1 MERRRGS
8 ASINERKKGRNG
20 RIEINKTRIQPM
32 KLLTARLLRKRPFTI
47 FTS

>member
-1 MERRRGS
+1 MERRGGR

-20 RIEINKTRIQPM
+20 RIEIIKTRIQPI
-32 KLLTARLLRKRPFTI
+32 KLLTARPLRKRPFTI